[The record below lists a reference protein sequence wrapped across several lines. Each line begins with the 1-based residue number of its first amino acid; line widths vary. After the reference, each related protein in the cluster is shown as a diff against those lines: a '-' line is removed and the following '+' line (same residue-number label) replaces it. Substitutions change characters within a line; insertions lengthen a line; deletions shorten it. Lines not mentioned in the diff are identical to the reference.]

1 MRLYFFGTTIT
12 VVLILWV
19 LSLRWKPLAMWLSRL
34 PNAIMKKPFF
44 GFSATKTVHSGRS
57 VVMWAMAHSV
67 ITALMLPRCSGPKRG
82 SFPRMVKFVVTR
94 QYDLHFVTTHTQ
106 LVVWLYECF
115 YYFIFLVK
123 VFPDLDHAW
132 EVLRL
137 RFPAGIYY
145 ASTHW
150 YIVMLNIHLSTIAT
164 TWKIS
169 VCLASIMYLVQTV
182 VANENI
188 LSSLFTEP

>member
-1 MRLYFFGTTIT
+1 MKTTGDVAISSAQRNNEEAFLWFLSYENRPFGAFCGYVSDGTF
-12 VVLILWV
+12 
-19 LSLRWKPLAMWLSRL
+19 SDHCA
-34 PNAIMKKPFF
+34 NASSMFR
-44 GFSATKTVHSGRS
+44 TKTG
-57 VVMWAMAHSV
+57 
-67 ITALMLPRCSGPKRG
+67 I
-82 SFPRMVKFVVTR
+82 FPTRMVKFVATR

-106 LVVWLYECF
+106 LVVWLYECC

-123 VFPDLDHAW
+123 VFLELHHAW
-132 EVLRL
+132 EVLWL

-150 YIVMLNIHLSTIAT
+150 YIIMLNIHLSTIAT

-182 VANENI
+182 VANEYI